1 LQIASVDG
9 WWYKNAMSRSKN
21 AKSGQPEVRRSPCPV
36 TSTLDIFGDKWTLI
50 VVRDLLLGKRLYR
63 EFSESPEGIPTNILA
78 DRLKRLEAEGV
89 VTREPYQQRPLR
101 YAYQLTEKG
110 EDLLPVLAEIAR
122 WANHYIPGTAKPPAV
137 LVQRLAK
144 VRKRRG
150 W

>member
-1 LQIASVDG
+1 
-9 WWYKNAMSRSKN
+9 
-21 AKSGQPEVRRSPCPV
+21 
-36 TSTLDIFGDKWTLI
+36 
-50 VVRDLLLGKRLYR
+50 
-63 EFSESPEGIPTNILA
+63 
-78 DRLKRLEAEGV
+78 
-89 VTREPYQQRPLR
+89 LR

>member
-1 LQIASVDG
+1 MIARR
-9 WWYKNAMSRSKN
+9 MSNNSFVLFLRSQLTN
-21 AKSGQPEVRRSPCPV
+21 CIIRS
-36 TSTLDIFGDKWTLI
+36 TKFEGTNTLEIFADKWTLI

-78 DRLKRLEAEGV
+78 DRLKRLEAEGILS
-89 VTREPYQQRPLR
+89 REPYQERPLR
-101 YAYQLTEKG
+101 FAYQLTEKG

-122 WANHYIPGTAKPPAV
+122 WANHYIPGTAKPPPE

-144 VRKRRG
+144 VRERRG

>member
-1 LQIASVDG
+1 
-9 WWYKNAMSRSKN
+9 MSRSKN
-21 AKSGQPEVRRSPCPV
+21 GKSGQPEFRRSPCPV

-78 DRLKRLEAEGV
+78 DRLKRLEAEGI
-89 VTREPYQQRPLR
+89 VTREPYQERPLR

-122 WANHYIPGTAKPPAV
+122 WANHHIPGTAKPPAV